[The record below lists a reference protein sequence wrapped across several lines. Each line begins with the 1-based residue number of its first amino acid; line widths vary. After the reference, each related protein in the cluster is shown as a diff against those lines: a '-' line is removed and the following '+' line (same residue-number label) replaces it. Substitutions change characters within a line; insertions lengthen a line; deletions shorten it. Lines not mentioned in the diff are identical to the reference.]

1 MEIKTSDEEKTAG
14 KGVKFL
20 RRYYY
25 FGIVLVPFL
34 FRLVSFDTSVVLGSK
49 KSNRVCREECSLR
62 RDQRYEYFDGRD
74 ILNTPD
80 LLEQVAQ
87 ETRALIMK
95 LKVDYGEETFE
106 EIFMTEDGKTRPFVP
121 VSDESTQRL
130 RRKLMIKVLL
140 AQRDLV
146 KKESAF
152 NGCDCINGD
161 VGIPG
166 SVKNKIPGAEDG
178 EDSFPPLDTSFENYI
193 WATGGH
199 SASAAHGN
207 LFNESY
213 TAFMERDLKDVFG
226 SIGINFQGRKY
237 VFLLPVLDLDYALN
251 IMF

>member
-1 MEIKTSDEEKTAG
+1 MTSLKPMEIKTSDEEKTEW
-14 KGVKFL
+14 KGLKLL

-25 FGIVLVPFL
+25 FGVALLPFFFL
-34 FRLVSFDTSVVLGSK
+34 LVSFDTSVVLGSK
-49 KSNRVCREECSLR
+49 KSNQVCHQECSIR
-62 RDQRYEYFDGRD
+62 RDQRYEYFNGRD

-80 LLEQVAQ
+80 LLEQVAH
-87 ETRALIMK
+87 ETSALIMK
-95 LKVDYGEETFE
+95 LKVDYGEETFQ
-106 EIFMTEDGKTRPFVP
+106 EIFITDDGKTRPFVP

-130 RRKLMIKVLL
+130 KRKLMIKVLL
-140 AQRDLV
+140 AQKDLV

-166 SVKNKIPGAEDG
+166 SVKNKIPDAENG

-226 SIGINFQGRKY
+226 SIGIDFQGRKY
-237 VFLLPVLDLDYALN
+237 VFFACVG
-251 IMF
+251 F